1 MSTYTRGLLMAICLL
16 LAILLD
22 RPVKRAR
29 AGEVHPV
36 IQLYLLASGLLV
48 AMGVYVLPH

>member
-1 MSTYTRGLLMAICLL
+1 MDEYTAGLLMSLLLL

-22 RPVKRAR
+22 RPVRRSR
-29 AGEVHPV
+29 AGEIHPI

-48 AMGVYVLPH
+48 GVGVYVLPH